1 MVELSQI
8 SDFIQQVIEA
18 TAAVVEIDITVIDQ
32 RLIRIAGTG
41 RYKEQIGATITPTAA
56 FVRVLKQSL
65 PVYIFNPQTDV
76 SCQDCENHMN
86 CDEVANIAFPIL
98 INGTTD
104 GIFAMIAF
112 NEQQRLKLIRQKA
125 NYSQF
130 IRKMTELIAS
140 KLIENHSEKKLMQA
154 SKRLESIIGSF
165 PDGVV
170 FTDEKGIIVSCN
182 PSASRITG
190 LKPVELLGKSLDL
203 LDPQKTITHFSKVQK
218 SLQYTELSLESKGK
232 VKRYLCSVQPITHDE
247 NLIGAVAYLKDYEV
261 VRDLLSEV
269 GEYTNYF
276 NFDNILGNHPEFVLT
291 KNRAMKAAL
300 SDSTVLIHGESG
312 TGKELFARG
321 VHAYSRRRDK
331 AFIALNCAAI
341 PESLL
346 ESELFGYEGGAFTG
360 AQAKGKPGKFEL
372 ASGGTIFL
380 DEIGDMPL
388 SIQAKLLRVLEEK
401 RVTRLG
407 GVKSTPVDV
416 RVLAATN
423 KNLEEL
429 VLKREFRDDLYY
441 RLSVIPLRIPP
452 LRDRT
457 QDIPVIIQYYFN
469 QFKEFSSMV
478 QSISHEALK
487 KLNEYPWPGN
497 VRELKNA
504 LEYAVNMADSSIIL
518 PEHLPEKIRTSNLT
532 DSGLDRKLISIET
545 LEIDLLKQGL
555 ETYGATEKG
564 KIEIAK
570 KLGISRAS
578 VYRKLKKY
586 GLA

>member
-1 MVELSQI
+1 MLNLSHI
-8 SDFIQQVIEA
+8 SQFIQQAIEA
-18 TAAVVEIDITVIDQ
+18 TAAVIEIDITVIDHQ
-32 RLIRIAGTG
+32 LIRIAGTG
-41 RYKEQIGATITPTAA
+41 IYAEQVGTQITPTAA
-56 FVRVLKQSL
+56 FVQVLKTSE
-65 PVYIFNPQTDV
+65 PVFIFNPQTDV
-76 SCQDCENHMN
+76 ECHDCEKHSS

-98 INGTTD
+98 INGTAQ

-112 NEQQRLKLIRQKA
+112 NEQQRLKLIRQKL
-125 NYSQF
+125 NFSQF

-140 KLIENHSEKKLMQA
+140 KLIENRSEKQLLQA
-154 SKRLESIIGSF
+154 SKRLESIICSF

-170 FTDEKGIIVSCN
+170 FTDENGRIVSCN
-182 PSASRITG
+182 PSACRMTG
-190 LKPVELLGKSLDL
+190 LKPEELLDKNLDL
-203 LDPQKTITHFSKVQK
+203 LNLQKTIKFTKVENSQ
-218 SLQYTELSLESKGK
+218 QYTELSLEIKGK
-232 VKRYLCSVQPITHDE
+232 VKRFLCSVHPITHDGGFM
-247 NLIGAVAYLKDYEV
+247 GAVAYLKDYEV

-276 NFDNILGNHPEFVLT
+276 SFDNILGSDPEFVLT

-321 VHAYSRRRDK
+321 VHAYSRRK
-331 AFIALNCAAI
+331 NKVFIALNCAAI

-360 AQAKGKPGKFEL
+360 ARTKGKPGKFEL

-380 DEIGDMPL
+380 DEIGDLPL

-401 RVTRLG
+401 NVTRLG
-407 GVKSTPVDV
+407 GVKSTSVDV
-416 RVLAATN
+416 RVIAATN

-429 VLKREFRDDLYY
+429 VMKREFRDDLYY
-441 RLSVIPLRIPP
+441 RLNVIPMRIPP
-452 LRDRT
+452 LRNRT
-457 QDIPVIIQYYFN
+457 QDIPVLIQYYFN
-469 QFKEFSSMV
+469 QFKDFNTMV
-478 QSISHEALK
+478 RSLSPEAFEL
-487 KLNEYPWPGN
+487 LNTYSWPGN

-504 LEYAVNMADSSIIL
+504 LEYAVNMADSPIIF
-518 PEHLPEKIRTSNLT
+518 PEHLPEKIRTSFST
-532 DSGLDRKLISIET
+532 DSDHQSVLIPLET
-545 LEIDLLKQGL
+545 LEINLLKQGL
-555 ETYGATEKG
+555 KTYGASEKG

-586 GLA
+586 GLG